1 MVDVAGRFVR
11 REYRVGDLPLGRR
24 MNCFGS
30 DRLLLVVVLLDASA
44 VGIRSLLGFL
54 VARASAIQD
63 GFLRL
68 EEVAERASA
77 TTAAPSSTHL
87 CSDLAGAAA
96 TSLCSGP
103 PHSASVP
110 GWGGSIGY
118 LLLELDSDRGAHWT
132 HHTTRQYRWVNN
144 HMRCEASRCV
154 QKGMSSFFSCG

>member
-77 TTAAPSSTHL
+77 TTAAASSTHL
-87 CSDLAGAAA
+87 CSDFR
-96 TSLCSGP
+96 
-103 PHSASVP
+103 SVC
-110 GWGGSIGY
+110 GLQV
-118 LLLELDSDRGAHWT
+118 LLR
-132 HHTTRQYRWVNN
+132 
-144 HMRCEASRCV
+144 
-154 QKGMSSFFSCG
+154 